1 MEESGED
8 EDDTGLDRRWVSEVR
23 QQAVGDAYLN
33 NEDEDGVLRIISR
46 GIGTLEDTSLTGC
59 SDHHGD
65 SRVRQVYQWISRC
78 DTRNK
83 TREECRGSSA
93 GVEGAVL
100 EMNAGVPSHKSI
112 CTYGSLRTGINGG

>member
-65 SRVRQVYQWISRC
+65 SRFRQVYQWIMRC

-83 TREECRGSSA
+83 TREECRESSA
-93 GVEGAVL
+93 GDECWNFKSQVNMYLWVS
-100 EMNAGVPSHKSI
+100 SH
-112 CTYGSLRTGINGG
+112 GDQW